1 MIIEKTF
8 KLTIKDAAYF
18 LTEQEVTSLYEQCR
32 QALNISV
39 TNPNWPT
46 YPPGVRKFDPIV
58 PWPTDDNT
66 TTGKPQWPTYPL
78 PNTYCGNVTCCTTTS
93 GTTDNS
99 VMDWHDYH
107 GVTGTGIST
116 ANVPSSKGINFI
128 SDDMATDTTDTT
140 DNFGFDWNTGINKL
154 NDKTNVN
161 WRSSVQQALDKLSAK
176 TNVTTSDGTTIR

>member
-1 MIIEKTF
+1 MTLFGVTVNINYMTIEKTF

-18 LTEQEVTSLYEQCR
+18 LTEQEVTALYEQCR
-32 QALNISV
+32 QALNISA

-46 YPPGVRKFDPIV
+46 
-58 PWPTDDNT
+58 N
-66 TTGKPQWPTYPL
+66 PL

-99 VMDWHDYH
+99 VMDWHNYH

-116 ANVPSSKGINFI
+116 ANVPSSKGINFL
-128 SDDMATDTTDTT
+128 SDDMETIK
-140 DNFGFDWNTGINKL
+140 DNNK
-154 NDKTNVN
+154 
-161 WRSSVQQALDKLSAK
+161 WRSSVQQALDKLNAK